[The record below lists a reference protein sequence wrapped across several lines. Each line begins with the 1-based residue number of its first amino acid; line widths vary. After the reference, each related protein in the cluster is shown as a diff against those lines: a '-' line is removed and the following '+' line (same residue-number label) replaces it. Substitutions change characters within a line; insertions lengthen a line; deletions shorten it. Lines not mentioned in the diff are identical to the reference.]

1 MRERMNAGGE
11 ELEFQRKHALDIK
24 WIIEQKWT
32 LCWHRK
38 IEILFI
44 IRLPLLYFAN
54 CDEIFRPFV
63 GNKTPGCQV
72 IWESG
77 LWLDS
82 I

>member
-11 ELEFQRKHALDIK
+11 EVEFQRKHALDIK

-38 IEILFI
+38 NWNI
-44 IRLPLLYFAN
+44 IYYKITVYFAN

-63 GNKTPGCQV
+63 GNKTPGCKV
-72 IWESG
+72 IWGSG
-77 LWLDS
+77 LWLDGV
-82 I
+82 